1 MLPRYA
7 ELEGARPLVYLD
19 QNVIDAIRKKKLLG
33 LIPTFHSDYRAV
45 YSDETFREIK
55 RAADGGGD
63 AQSFLQVLYDLDA
76 YYIKRTTDSNFVPQ
90 NEIVIHSHSPFEL
103 YDEYI
108 GNLNLEYLLDAQTLL
123 NQKMMGGLPNMSLSE
138 IELQIVNAYERLLD
152 DIGKSL
158 DNLGEEDAS
167 QELIDSLKN
176 ELKSTREVQLS
187 AYKNVVRQSIR
198 AFQAQIDSSELSM
211 LLQFRES
218 LNVNPLH
225 LNNIEPP
232 NVVEQIWQ
240 QVSKNEV
247 VASSDTSI
255 EQFFGVTKKSYSF
268 PDQDNAPSD
277 HVIGVYQILNM
288 VGYHPDKKPH
298 NPNSFVSTSSDMVHA
313 SMGYYCSAII
323 SCDDRFVKKTS
334 AAYDFLNIP
343 TRVLHIVEEKE
354 NATC

>member
-7 ELEGARPLVYLD
+7 ELDDARPLVYLD
-19 QNVIDAIRKKKLLG
+19 QNVIDAIRKKKLLR
-33 LIPTFHSDYRAV
+33 LIPIFHSNYRAV
-45 YSDETFREIK
+45 YSDETFKEIK
-55 RAADGGGD
+55 RAEDGGGD
-63 AQSFLQVLYDLDA
+63 AQSFLQVLCDLDA
-76 YYIKRTTDSNFVPQ
+76 YYIKRATDSNFVPQ
-90 NEIVIHSHSPFEL
+90 NEIVINSHSPFEL
-103 YDEYI
+103 YDEYTD
-108 GNLNLEYLLDAQTLL
+108 NLNLEYLLEAQTLL

-138 IELQIVNAYERLLD
+138 IELRIVNAFERLLE
-152 DIGKSL
+152 DIAKSL
-158 DNLGEEDAS
+158 DSLDEEDLS
-167 QELIDSLKN
+167 QELIGSLKN
-176 ELKSTREVQLS
+176 QIESTRAEQLS
-187 AYKNVVRQSIR
+187 AYKNVVRQSIE

-218 LNVNPLH
+218 LNVTPLH

-240 QVSKNEV
+240 QVSMNEA
-247 VASSDTSI
+247 VASSDTTI
-255 EQFFGVTKKSYSF
+255 EQFFGVTAKSYSF

-277 HVIGVYQILNM
+277 HVIGVYQVLNM

-298 NPNSFVSTSSDMVHA
+298 NPNSFVSTSSDMIHA

-343 TRVLHIVEEKE
+343 THVIHV
-354 NATC
+354 